1 MAGAIDSKTGEDQFT
16 SLLEVLQQLDVLDR
30 IIALT
35 SDQGKDVCA
44 APTCAVVTVIVYLFF
59 RCLASRALRQNIIS
73 NSPNLFL
80 QLVRVISV
88 PRAL

>member
-1 MAGAIDSKTGEDQFT
+1 MAGAIGSKTGEDQFT

-44 APTCAVVTVIVYLFF
+44 APTCAVVTVIVLSVFPLSGQQSSETKHNF
-59 RCLASRALRQNIIS
+59 
-73 NSPNLFL
+73 
-80 QLVRVISV
+80 QLS
-88 PRAL
+88 